1 MVQHHTG
8 DSFIKIVYAKVRS
21 NGRIEMVPLKLHVD
35 GSIEHIND
43 TLCTDI
49 TDQAAFHPLLGGR
62 YQIQRILGQG
72 GFGRTYLAV
81 DQHRFDERC
90 VIKEFLPRH
99 TGDYESRKSRDLFE
113 REAQILHQLEHPQI
127 PQFFACFS
135 QDEKRFLAQEYVDGK
150 TYSDLLRERQQQGY
164 AFSEV
169 EVVRWLKDLLPVL
182 DYIHQHQIIHRDIS
196 PDNIMLQQGSNL
208 PVLIDF
214 GVGKRDAGY
223 DASDDTSKPSQA
235 SVVGKLGYAPHEQIW
250 LGECSQSS
258 DLYSLAVTAIVLLTG
273 KDPQHLMQRHQS
285 KWHWQDYVSVSDRFG
300 QILNRMLQDNP
311 SDRYPSA
318 QVVLDELENLDR
330 PDVPCMTVISAPAP
344 ESVTVVSQPS
354 ETASPQTPRPAPAVV
369 NPSPME
375 AAINQ
380 ALLEHCQRELVTCIG
395 PVAKFLIQETLS
407 QHAHLSPEHLVTALA
422 ERIPNPQQATEFRRR
437 ILNR

>member
-1 MVQHHTG
+1 M
-8 DSFIKIVYAKVRS
+8 
-21 NGRIEMVPLKLHVD
+21 
-35 GSIEHIND
+35 
-43 TLCTDI
+43 
-49 TDQAAFHPLLGGR
+49 
-62 YQIQRILGQG
+62 
-72 GFGRTYLAV
+72 
-81 DQHRFDERC
+81 
-90 VIKEFLPRH
+90 IKEFLPRQ
-99 TGDYESRKSRDLFE
+99 TGEYESRKSRDLFE
-113 REAQILHQLEHPQI
+113 REAQIFHQLEHPQI
-127 PQFFACFS
+127 PQFFACFE
-135 QDEKRFLAQEYVDGK
+135 QNEKLFLAQEYVNGK

-182 DYIHQHQIIHRDIS
+182 DYIHKHQIIHRDIS

-208 PVLIDF
+208 PILIDF
-214 GVGKRDAGY
+214 GVGKRAAGKGY
-223 DASDDTSKPSQA
+223 GSSDGASKPSQA

-273 KDPQHLMQRHQS
+273 KEPQYLMQPHKS

-311 SDRYPSA
+311 ADRYPSA
-318 QVVLDELENLDR
+318 QVVLDELENLNR
-330 PDVPCMTVISAPAP
+330 PDAPCMTVISAPAP

-354 ETASPQTPRPAPAVV
+354 AISSSRTPKSAPAVA
-369 NPSPME
+369 NTSPTS

-407 QHAHLSPEHLVTALA
+407 QYAHLSPEHLVTALA
-422 ERIPNPQQATEFRRR
+422 ERIPNPEQATEFRRR
-437 ILNR
+437 ILNH